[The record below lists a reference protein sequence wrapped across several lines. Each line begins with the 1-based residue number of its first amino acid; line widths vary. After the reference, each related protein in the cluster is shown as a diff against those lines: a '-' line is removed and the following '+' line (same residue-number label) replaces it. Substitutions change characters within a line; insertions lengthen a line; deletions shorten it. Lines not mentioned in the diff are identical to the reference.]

1 MTAVPIAR
9 SLGPRPRS
17 IALPVLA
24 GWLFAIACGGTAFAQ
39 GQESTTSTQAPH
51 TSPHPVPLLSTEDV
65 TSVPSG
71 NPIQGQPLPQEMRPR
86 APDAL
91 GMTGPV
97 AIPQIQ
103 LACDTIQDETARTRC
118 EGRTGPAAP
127 PKGLSE

>member
-1 MTAVPIAR
+1 MTAVPISR
-9 SLGPRPRS
+9 SSGPRPRS
-17 IALPVLA
+17 IVLPVLA
-24 GWLFAIACGGTAFAQ
+24 GWLFAIAWGGAAFAQ

-71 NPIQGQPLPQEMRPR
+71 NPIQGQPLPQQMRPR

-97 AIPQIQ
+97 TIPQVQ
-103 LACDTIQDETARTRC
+103 LACNAIRDETARSRC
-118 EGRTGPAAP
+118 EGRTSPAAP
-127 PKGLSE
+127 PKGFFE